1 MRKLAVGAIVALG
14 LATAACGGGGSK
26 TLSKEEYG
34 SQLNAICQDANKAQ
48 KEIGTPSNLKELVTK
63 GPQLRDA
70 FNAAVAKAEK
80 LKPPSELK
88 ANADKFISEVKEL
101 RDLITQLI
109 DAARATNLQKVQEIG
124 LKADALQKD
133 VDSLAPKLGAPA
145 CATQST

>member
-1 MRKLAVGAIVALG
+1 M
-14 LATAACGGGGSK
+14 
-26 TLSKEEYG
+26 
-34 SQLNAICQDANKAQ
+34 
-48 KEIGTPSNLKELVTK
+48 
-63 GPQLRDA
+63 
-70 FNAAVAKAEK
+70 
-80 LKPPSELK
+80 
-88 ANADKFISEVKEL
+88 KEL